1 MRHRRR
7 GWRRIQF
14 STKVKTLRKNYT
26 EMRWI
31 KESSSPISLK
41 FDRNR
46 RVRGLNEKKILIS
59 SKAAKVKMPERQT
72 KLTASCYFLMKEF
85 KKKKNK
91 HTSLCASYICED
103 INPWKKW
110 IHSSVPFF
118 SKEFFSIFNLFPN
131 FYHFGSLSPLFF
143 ASFLPFAIPYN
154 TFLLPDCRNISQ
166 LNVVDVLASGE
177 EDLSS
182 RNWWNPKTLLK
193 RELILYFKY

>member
-7 GWRRIQF
+7 GWRQIQF

-26 EMRWI
+26 EMWWI

-85 KKKKNK
+85 KKKKINTQVCVLLIYVR
-91 HTSLCASYICED
+91 TSIPERNESTLQFPSSPKSFLASLISFP
-103 INPWKKW
+103 IF
-110 IHSSVPFF
+110 IISVHSR
-118 SKEFFSIFNLFPN
+118 
-131 FYHFGSLSPLFF
+131 LS